1 MQNVL
6 QLELGDGKL
15 WMHLLSAAAAISSES
30 DLSVPSHYSLSPNL
44 TYIQHTRIPEPYL
57 RESRLHW
64 GCFQH
69 TKFQPDIKWTYI
81 ARGMVN

>member
-44 TYIQHTRIPEPYL
+44 TYIQHTK
-57 RESRLHW
+57 ESRNHISEKVDFTGVVFSILS
-64 GCFQH
+64 FNL
-69 TKFQPDIKWTYI
+69 T
-81 ARGMVN
+81 